1 MNDSRKRLL
10 NTFDKILGLKGLE
23 IGALN
28 SPIIQLEDVV
38 DGGEIFYLDHLST
51 DELRGK
57 YRADT
62 SVNIDNIVNVD
73 FVCPDGDLVKAV
85 AGNQFDYIIASH
97 VIEHVP
103 NLLKFLQDTAKILK
117 PGGQLFLIIPDK
129 RFTFDAERPETTFGT
144 VLDSFLS
151 GDTKPGVKAVY
162 DHFAKSVEMNAH
174 EVWHGLLKDKQPKKL
189 LSTQLAWELAND
201 VKFNNGYYDVHV
213 NIFTPQSFFEI
224 LERAILHNVVNF
236 EVERFEDTEVG
247 KLEFFTILKKSVEV
261 SGDDIVEK
269 CLQTIPGIRL
279 ENILSPYM
287 PHVKAL
293 SNAMESSSRVIEN
306 LQKEANELRTEIK
319 RNEAVIQQQQ
329 ISLDFLQS
337 IIDRRS
343 VKLTLSFV
351 DNLYAVLRGKT
362 KRKVN
367 K

>member
-1 MNDSRKRLL
+1 M
-10 NTFDKILGLKGLE
+10 E

-38 DGGEIFYLDHLST
+38 DRGEIFYLDHLST
-51 DELRGK
+51 DDLRGK

-151 GDTKPGVKAVY
+151 GIQNQAFWVY

-189 LSTQLAWELAND
+189 
-201 VKFNNGYYDVHV
+201 
-213 NIFTPQSFFEI
+213 FT
-224 LERAILHNVVNF
+224 N
-236 EVERFEDTEVG
+236 
-247 KLEFFTILKKSVEV
+247 
-261 SGDDIVEK
+261 
-269 CLQTIPGIRL
+269 
-279 ENILSPYM
+279 
-287 PHVKAL
+287 
-293 SNAMESSSRVIEN
+293 
-306 LQKEANELRTEIK
+306 
-319 RNEAVIQQQQ
+319 
-329 ISLDFLQS
+329 
-337 IIDRRS
+337 
-343 VKLTLSFV
+343 
-351 DNLYAVLRGKT
+351 
-362 KRKVN
+362 
-367 K
+367 

>member
-1 MNDSRKRLL
+1 MIDPRKRFL

-28 SPIIQLEDVV
+28 SPMIQLEDVV
-38 DGGEIFYLDHLST
+38 DRGEIFYLDHLST

-57 YRADT
+57 YKADT
-62 SVNIDNIVNVD
+62 SVNIDNIVDVD

-85 AGNQFDYIIASH
+85 AGNQFDYIVASH

-103 NLLKFLQDTAKILK
+103 NVLKFLQHTAKILK

-151 GDTKPGVKAVY
+151 GDTKPSVKAVY
-162 DHFAKSVEMNAH
+162 DHFSKSVEMNAH
-174 EVWHGLLKDKQPKKL
+174 EVWHGLLKDKKPKQL
-189 LSTQLAWELAND
+189 LSTQLAWDLAND
-201 VKFNNGYYDVHV
+201 VKFNEGYYDVHV

-224 LERAILHNVVNF
+224 LERAIVHNVVNF

-247 KLEFFTILKKSVEV
+247 QLEFLTVLKSPVEV
-261 SGDDIVEK
+261 SDEDVVKK
-269 CLQTIPGIRL
+269 CLGTIPTIKL

-287 PHVKAL
+287 PQVKAL
-293 SNAMESSSRVIEN
+293 SDAMESSSRVIEN
-306 LQKEANELRTEIK
+306 LQKEANQLRTEIK

-337 IIDRRS
+337 ILDRRS
-343 VKLTLSFV
+343 VRLILSIV
-351 DNLYAVLRGKT
+351 DNCYAVLRGKT
-362 KRKVN
+362 ERKVSR
-367 K
+367 

>member
-1 MNDSRKRLL
+1 MIDLRKRFL

-38 DGGEIFYLDHLST
+38 DRGEIFYLDHLST
-51 DELRGK
+51 NELRGK

-85 AGNQFDYIIASH
+85 AENQFDYIIASH

-103 NLLKFLQDTAKILK
+103 NVLKFLQDTAKILK

-174 EVWHGLLKDKQPKKL
+174 EVWHGQLKDKQPKKL

-201 VKFNNGYYDVHV
+201 AKFNNGYYDVHV

-224 LERAILHNVVNF
+224 VERAILHNIINF
-236 EVERFEDTEVG
+236 EVERFEDTKVG
-247 KLEFFTILKKSVEV
+247 QLEFFTILKKPVEV
-261 SGDDIVEK
+261 LDEDVMKK
-269 CLQTIPGIRL
+269 CLRTIPAIKL

-287 PHVKAL
+287 PQVKAL
-293 SNAMESSSRVIEN
+293 SDAMESSSRVIES

-319 RNEAVIQQQQ
+319 RNETVIQQQQ

-337 IIDRRS
+337 ILDRRS
-343 VKLTLSFV
+343 VKFILSVV
-351 DNLYAVLRGKT
+351 DNCYAVLRGG
-362 KRKVN
+362 KRS
-367 K
+367 

>member
-1 MNDSRKRLL
+1 MIDPRKRFLD
-10 NTFDKILGLKGLE
+10 TFDKILDLKGLE

-38 DGGEIFYLDHLST
+38 DRGEIFYLDHLST
-51 DELRGK
+51 DELREK

-62 SVNIDNIVNVD
+62 SVNIDNIVKVD
-73 FVCPDGDLVKAV
+73 FICPDGDLVKAV
-85 AGNQFDYIIASH
+85 AGIQFDYIVASH

-103 NLLKFLQDTAKILK
+103 NVLKFLQDAAKILK

-151 GDTKPGVKAVY
+151 GDTRPSVKAVY
-162 DHFAKSVEMNAH
+162 DHFAKSIEMNAH

-189 LSTQLAWELAND
+189 LSTQLAWDLANN
-201 VKFNNGYYDVHV
+201 VKSNNGYYDVHV

-224 LERAILHNVVNF
+224 LERAILHNIVNF

-247 KLEFFTILKKSVEV
+247 KLEFFTILRKPSEFLDEDVVK
-261 SGDDIVEK
+261 K
-269 CLQTIPGIRL
+269 CLQTIPAMKL

-287 PHVKAL
+287 PQVKAL
-293 SNAMESSSRVIEN
+293 SDAMESSSRVIET
-306 LQKEANELRTEIK
+306 LQKETNELRTEIK

-329 ISLDFLQS
+329 ISLDFMQS
-337 IIDRRS
+337 ILDRRS
-343 VKLTLSFV
+343 VKLILSLI
-351 DNLYAVLRGKT
+351 DNCYAVMRRNT
-362 KRKVN
+362 KKVRK
-367 K
+367 